1 MNNLQ
6 TKNQLNSNVSTQSA
20 GPRGSVADRLPEKR
34 TEDAVSR
41 FGASTKLRGGG
52 GVEPSDPPG
61 RTFRRLSG
69 SFAAFLFIALGTIL
83 MPQSAQAQ
91 ITCPSLKSATN
102 VVITPGANSLAV
114 SWTAPTDSDRGGW
127 ELSYRK
133 PGGAWTEFS
142 SAISNSATSLTK
154 TLTGLEAATEYEVRL
169 GAIYSGAGTCPP
181 GKPVKAT
188 VTTGVLVL
196 TATAGDG
203 EVALSWTYGGSGHT
217 DWGYQVNAGSGWPTA
232 VQVPSSDADTRSY
245 TVPGLTND
253 LLHQFKVFPRL
264 TGGTLITRTGGN
276 VARATPVAPG
286 VTVSKSKLTVPEG
299 GSGTYTMKLKTK
311 PSGNVTV
318 TVGGMSGD
326 VTVSGSPLTFT
337 TANYGTLQT
346 VTVNAG
352 EDMDAATDPDVTL
365 THSVGGYGAV
375 TTAASVVV
383 SVTES
388 STSPGAPTS
397 VAATGG
403 NRHVVLS
410 WTKPA
415 GTVTGWKYQQK
426 KGAGSYGS
434 WVTMTGAGASATS
447 YKIKPLDNGTAYHFK
462 VRAVNAAGDGTA
474 SAEVSA
480 TPAAVAP
487 VLTKAQ
493 SSGTEIR
500 LEWTHA
506 GGSNLDNYAY
516 IPPGTGAVSSF
527 SFFWRIFY
535 RLKGATAWAERLNTS
550 QQSGTN
556 RRDMVF
562 APSGVSYID
571 GAVVEVQIRAEAISS
586 RGGNTGPYSNT
597 LEVTY
602 RNPERLLLDRSRDSM
617 VVAPGG
623 SRTYAVA
630 LNFARAGRVML
641 TSSDTAKATV
651 TPSHLDFTAQNYSTA
666 QTVTVSGVA
675 AASEDVTINH
685 AFQLQ
690 GHLNT
695 DAFPDVGTVS
705 VKVSGTATPPPAKP
719 AGFTATPGNRQV
731 TLSWTDPGDSTIT
744 KWQYQWYTTPPFRGW
759 TDIPSSGASTTT
771 WTHTGRTNGILF
783 GYRIRAVSPAGN
795 GEVSEIRTVT
805 PNPPGLTL
813 SVSALTVAEEGSGVP
828 YTVKLK
834 TRPAGSVTVAVSG
847 ATGEVSVSPA
857 ALTFTTGNWNAAQT
871 VTVSAGNDVDTVN
884 DSATLSNSAG
894 AEYGSLSADVAVT
907 VEDNDGPELTLSRS
921 ELTVAEEGSGT
932 YTVQLGTLPSGSVTV
947 TVSGASGE
955 VSASPTK
962 LTFTTVNWNA
972 AQTVTVSAGDDV
984 DTAND
989 SATLV
994 NSAGAEYGSA
1004 SKNVAV
1010 TVTDN
1015 DTEGLTLSVSELTVD
1030 EDSSGTYTVRLNTL
1044 PAVGVTVAV
1053 SGASG
1058 EVSASPTSLTFTTDN
1073 WNAAQTVTVSA
1084 GNDDDANNDAVTLV
1098 NSAGSE
1104 YGSVTE
1110 DLAVTVDDDDEEG
1123 LTLSVSELTVA
1134 EEGSGTY
1141 TVQLATLPSG
1151 SVTVAVSGASGE
1163 VSASPASL
1171 TFTTVNWNAAQTV
1184 TVSAGGDD
1192 DTVNDTATLVNRAG
1206 SEYGS
1211 VSGNV
1216 AVSVTDDDTEGVT
1229 LSVSEL
1235 TVNEGSARTYTVQ
1248 LATLPSGSVTVLVSG
1263 ASGEV
1268 SASPTKLT
1276 FSTVNW
1282 NAAQTVTVTAGGDV
1296 DANDDSATLV
1306 NSAGGEYGSVSESL
1320 AVTVDD
1326 NDDDGLTL
1334 SASELTVAEGV
1345 SGTYTVKL
1353 DTLPSGSVTVTVSG
1367 ASGEVSASPTKLTF
1381 STVNWNAAQTVTVSA
1396 GGDDDTIDDTATLVN
1411 SAGSEY
1417 GSVSEELSVTV
1428 DDDDTEGVTLSVSGL
1443 TIAEGG
1449 TGTYTVKL
1457 DTLPAGSVTVTP
1469 SSDATAVATVSGPL
1483 TFSTGNW
1490 NGEQTVT
1497 VTAEEDD
1504 DSADGTA
1511 KVSHA
1516 VAGYGSATGGAVSV
1530 KVTDDDQLST
1540 RLRQEHE
1547 GGIHELHV
1555 QFGQSMVGVA
1565 NDIIVSRTSGA
1576 VSGRQNS
1583 MLIAGRQI
1591 LFGPTPSSA
1600 VPLPP
1605 AYTDK
1610 PLRLDGDAE
1619 LTRQRVDSVLDLL
1632 SDSSFNVSSATGQS
1646 AVEGGMTLW
1655 GRGGKTSFKRNGAGR
1670 SIDGSVTVGGIGFE
1684 FSQADW
1690 MGGLAYFRTRGK
1702 GNVTTTKDG
1711 DSAKSEEKV
1720 TMNSVHP
1727 YVHWQASEEVELW
1740 GTLGYGT
1747 GRADSRLLL
1756 AADSEEHRKGR
1767 MELLSAL
1774 LGTRVSWDFDLAFK
1788 GEVSASRTTSKGLS
1802 ATPMKSNQRQ
1812 YKAVVE
1818 WSRLQALSDGGQLL
1832 PKVEAGVRY
1841 DDDSYSTGLSMVLAG
1856 SVRYTDADGR
1866 WSVEAGGSVL
1876 RSRASKRYRENGVY
1890 VGVELRSGADG
1901 FGPSM
1906 SIKATQ
1912 GELVEALQSAWA
1924 ESAIDGSE
1932 SEREESDGVGTQF
1945 EFGYGMAM
1953 GAGYMKP
1960 KVSVL
1965 LPAGSGSQVYETGF
1979 EYRRGD
1985 RLSLELTHT
1994 HKPAADR
2001 GDGIRLGGSLRW

>member
-1 MNNLQ
+1 M
-6 TKNQLNSNVSTQSA
+6 
-20 GPRGSVADRLPEKR
+20 
-34 TEDAVSR
+34 
-41 FGASTKLRGGG
+41 
-52 GVEPSDPPG
+52 
-61 RTFRRLSG
+61 
-69 SFAAFLFIALGTIL
+69 
-83 MPQSAQAQ
+83 
-91 ITCPSLKSATN
+91 
-102 VVITPGANSLAV
+102 
-114 SWTAPTDSDRGGW
+114 
-127 ELSYRK
+127 
-133 PGGAWTEFS
+133 
-142 SAISNSATSLTK
+142 
-154 TLTGLEAATEYEVRL
+154 
-169 GAIYSGAGTCPP
+169 
-181 GKPVKAT
+181 
-188 VTTGVLVL
+188 
-196 TATAGDG
+196 
-203 EVALSWTYGGSGHT
+203 ALSWTVTG
-217 DWGYQVNAGSGWPTA
+217 DAGSLANGWFYRQKKDAGGYGDWQEISGSTA
-232 VQVPSSDADTRSY
+232 ATRSH
-245 TVPGLTND
+245 TVTGLTNGSAYTFKLIRKLD
-253 LLHQFKVFPRL
+253 PPPGAPNRLLPESNEA
-264 TGGTLITRTGGN
+264 T
-276 VARATPVAPG
+276 ATPVAPG

-311 PSGNVTV
+311 PPGSVTV

-365 THSVGGYGAV
+365 THSVGGYGTV

-410 WTKPA
+410 WTKPS

-447 YKIKPLDNGTAYHFK
+447 YKVKPLDNGSAYHFK
-462 VRAVNAAGDGTA
+462 VLAVNAAGDGTA

-493 SSGTEIR
+493 SSGTGIR

-506 GGSNLDNYAY
+506 GGSNWDNYAY
-516 IPPGTGAVSSF
+516 IPPAYSGSDSI
-527 SFFWRIFY
+527 FFWTIFY
-535 RLKGATAWAERLNTS
+535 RLKGAAEWSSLLNTS
-550 QQSGTN
+550 QQSGAS
-556 RRDMVF
+556 RRDMSF
-562 APSGVSYID
+562 EPSGVSYTD
-571 GAVVEVQIRAEAISS
+571 GAVVEVRIRAGVFSS
-586 RGGNTGPYSNT
+586 HGGNTGPYSNT
-597 LEVTY
+597 REVTY
-602 RNPERLLLDRSRDSM
+602 RNPGRLLLDRSRDSM

-630 LNFARAGRVML
+630 LNFAHAGRVML

-651 TPSHLDFTAQNYSTA
+651 TPASLTFTTVNWNAA

-675 AASEDVTINH
+675 AASGDVTINH
-685 AFQLQ
+685 AFRLQ
-690 GHLNT
+690 GHMNT

-719 AGFTATPGNRQV
+719 AGFTATPGNGQV

-744 KWQYQWYTTPPFRGW
+744 KWQYQSYAPTPPFDDW

-771 WTHTGRTNGILF
+771 WTHTGRSNGILF

-813 SVSALTVAEEGSGVP
+813 SRSALTVAEEGSGVP

-834 TRPAGSVTVAVSG
+834 TRPAGSVTVSVSG
-847 ATGEVSVSPA
+847 ATGEVSASPA
-857 ALTFTTGNWNAAQT
+857 SLTFTTVNWNAAQT

-907 VEDNDGPELTLSRS
+907 VEDNDSPELTLSKS

-932 YTVQLGTLPSGSVTV
+932 YTVRLGTLPSGSVTV

-984 DTAND
+984 DTVND

-1010 TVTDN
+1010 AVTDN

-1044 PAVGVTVAV
+1044 PTVGVTVAV
-1053 SGASG
+1053 SGA
-1058 EVSASPTSLTFTTDN
+1058 T
-1073 WNAAQTVTVSA
+1073 
-1084 GNDDDANNDAVTLV
+1084 
-1098 NSAGSE
+1098 
-1104 YGSVTE
+1104 
-1110 DLAVTVDDDDEEG
+1110 
-1123 LTLSVSELTVA
+1123 
-1134 EEGSGTY
+1134 
-1141 TVQLATLPSG
+1141 
-1151 SVTVAVSGASGE
+1151 GE

-1192 DTVNDTATLVNRAG
+1192 DANNDKVTLVNSAGSEYGSVTEDLEVTVDDDDEEGLTLSVSELTVAEEGSGGTYTVRLATLPSGSVTVSVSGASGEVSASPAKLTFTTVNWNAAQTVTVSAGGDADARGDSATLVNSAG

-1211 VSGNV
+1211 VSRNV
-1216 AVSVTDDDTEGVT
+1216 AVAVTDDDTEGVT

-1235 TVNEGSARTYTVQ
+1235 TVNEGSARTYTVR
-1248 LATLPSGSVTVLVSG
+1248 LATLPAGSVTVSVSG
-1263 ASGEV
+1263 ATGEV

-1306 NSAGGEYGSVSESL
+1306 NSAGSEYGSVSESL

-1326 NDDDGLTL
+1326 DDDDGLTL
-1334 SASELTVAEGV
+1334 SASELTVAEGG

-1367 ASGEVSASPTKLTF
+1367 ASGEVSASPTSLTF
-1381 STVNWNAAQTVTVSA
+1381 TTANWNAVQTVTVSA
-1396 GGDDDTIDDTATLVN
+1396 GGDDDAADDSATLVN

-1417 GSVSEELSVTV
+1417 ASVSEELSVTV

-1469 SSDATAVATVSGPL
+1469 SSDATAVATVSGAL

-1490 NGEQTVT
+1490 NAEQTVT

-1511 KVSHA
+1511 EVSHA
-1516 VAGYGSATGGAVSV
+1516 VAGYGSVTGGAVSV

-1540 RLRQEHE
+1540 DLRKEHE

-1576 VSGRQNS
+1576 VSGRQNG

-1591 LFGPTPSSA
+1591 LFGPPHSSA
-1600 VPLPP
+1600 APLPP

-1610 PLRLDGDAE
+1610 PLRLDGDVE

-1702 GNVTTTKDG
+1702 GNVTTTKNG

-1720 TMNSVHP
+1720 AMNSVHP

-1747 GRADSRLLL
+1747 GRADSRLQL
-1756 AADSEEHRKGR
+1756 AADSTEHRKGR

-1890 VGVELRSGADG
+1890 VGVELRSGANG

-1924 ESAIDGSE
+1924 ESAIDNSE
-1932 SEREESDGVGTQF
+1932 SEREVSDGVGTQL
-1945 EFGYGMAM
+1945 EFGYGLAM
-1953 GAGYMKP
+1953 GAGHMKP

-1965 LPAGSGSQVYETGF
+1965 LPAEKGSRVYETGF

>member
-1 MNNLQ
+1 MKFPMNM
-6 TKNQLNSNVSTQSA
+6 LNKVKLLNCHINPLSA
-20 GPRGSVADRLPEKR
+20 GLRDSRVDQLHKKRSV
-34 TEDAVSR
+34 DAVSR
-41 FGASTKLRGGG
+41 FGISTKLRGGG
-52 GVEPSDPPG
+52 AERSDPPRLTLG
-61 RTFRRLSG
+61 RLSAG
-69 SFAAFLFIALGTIL
+69 FAAALLLTFAAAFAPQIAKAQGPTI
-83 MPQSAQAQ
+83 
-91 ITCPSLKSATN
+91 T
-102 VVITPGANSLAV
+102 
-114 SWTAPTDSDRGGW
+114 
-127 ELSYRK
+127 
-133 PGGAWTEFS
+133 
-142 SAISNSATSLTK
+142 
-154 TLTGLEAATEYEVRL
+154 
-169 GAIYSGAGTCPP
+169 
-181 GKPVKAT
+181 
-188 VTTGVLVL
+188 L
-196 TATAGDG
+196 TATPGNG
-203 EVALSWTYGGSGHT
+203 QVALSWTVTG
-217 DWGYQVNAGSGWPTA
+217 DAGSIANGWFYRQKKDAGGYGDWQEISGSTA
-232 VQVPSSDADTRSY
+232 ATRSH
-245 TVPGLTND
+245 TVTGLTNGSAYTFKLIRKFEPPPSVSNR
-253 LLHQFKVFPRL
+253 LLPESNEA
-264 TGGTLITRTGGN
+264 T
-276 VARATPVAPG
+276 ATPVAPG

-493 SSGTEIR
+493 LSGTEIR

-795 GEVSEIRTVT
+795 GEVSEIRTAT

-813 SVSALTVAEEGSGVP
+813 SKSALTVAEEGSGVP

-857 ALTFTTGNWNAAQT
+857 SLTFTTVNWNAAQT

-1044 PAVGVTVAV
+1044 PTVSVTVAV

-1058 EVSASPTSLTFTTDN
+1058 EVSASPTSLTFTTGN

-1134 EEGSGTY
+1134 EEGSGGTY

-1248 LATLPSGSVTVLVSG
+1248 LATLPSGSVTVSVSG

-1511 KVSHA
+1511 EVSHA

-1540 RLRQEHE
+1540 SLRQEHE

-1890 VGVELRSGADG
+1890 VGMELRSGADG

-1924 ESAIDGSE
+1924 ESAIDNSV
-1932 SEREESDGVGTQF
+1932 SEREESDGVGTQL

-1965 LPAGSGSQVYETGF
+1965 LPAESDSQVYETGF

-1985 RLSLELTHT
+1985 RLSLELALT

-2001 GDGIRLGGSLRW
+2001 GDGVRLGGSLRW

>member
-1 MNNLQ
+1 M
-6 TKNQLNSNVSTQSA
+6 
-20 GPRGSVADRLPEKR
+20 
-34 TEDAVSR
+34 
-41 FGASTKLRGGG
+41 
-52 GVEPSDPPG
+52 
-61 RTFRRLSG
+61 
-69 SFAAFLFIALGTIL
+69 
-83 MPQSAQAQ
+83 
-91 ITCPSLKSATN
+91 
-102 VVITPGANSLAV
+102 
-114 SWTAPTDSDRGGW
+114 
-127 ELSYRK
+127 
-133 PGGAWTEFS
+133 
-142 SAISNSATSLTK
+142 
-154 TLTGLEAATEYEVRL
+154 
-169 GAIYSGAGTCPP
+169 
-181 GKPVKAT
+181 
-188 VTTGVLVL
+188 
-196 TATAGDG
+196 
-203 EVALSWTYGGSGHT
+203 ALSWTVTG
-217 DWGYQVNAGSGWPTA
+217 DAGSIANGWFYRQKKGTGNYGDWQEISGSTA
-232 VQVPSSDADTRSY
+232 ETRSH
-245 TVPGLTND
+245 TVTGLTNGSAYTFKLIRKFEPPPSVSNR
-253 LLHQFKVFPRL
+253 LLPESNEA
-264 TGGTLITRTGGN
+264 T
-276 VARATPVAPG
+276 ATPVAPG

-311 PSGNVTV
+311 PSGSVTV

-352 EDMDAATDPDVTL
+352 EDMDAAMDPDVTL
-365 THSVGGYGAV
+365 THSVGGYGTV

-447 YKIKPLDNGTAYHFK
+447 YKVKPLDNGSAYHFK

-493 SSGTEIR
+493 SGLTGIR

-506 GGSNLDNYAY
+506 GGSNWDNYAY
-516 IPPGTGAVSSF
+516 IPPAYSGSDSI
-527 SFFWRIFY
+527 FFWTIFY

-550 QQSGTN
+550 LQDNAS
-556 RRDMVF
+556 RRDMSF
-562 APSGVSYID
+562 EPSGVSYTD
-571 GAVVEVQIRAEAISS
+571 GAVVEVRIRAGAFSN
-586 RGGNTGPYSNT
+586 RGGNMGPYSNT
-597 LEVTY
+597 REVTY
-602 RNPERLLLDRSRDSM
+602 RNPTRLLLDRSRDSM

-630 LNFARAGRVML
+630 LNFAHAGRVML
-641 TSSDTAKATV
+641 TSSDAAKATV
-651 TPSHLDFTAQNYSTA
+651 TPASLTFTTVNWNAA

-675 AASEDVTINH
+675 SASGDVTINH
-685 AFQLQ
+685 AFRLQ
-690 GHLNT
+690 GHMNT

-719 AGFTATPGNRQV
+719 AGFTATPGNGQV

-744 KWQYQWYTTPPFRGW
+744 KWQYQRYAPTPPFRDW

-771 WTHTGRTNGILF
+771 WTQTSLSNGILF

-834 TRPAGSVTVAVSG
+834 TRPAGSVTVSVSG

-857 ALTFTTGNWNAAQT
+857 SLTFTTVNWNAAQT

-932 YTVQLGTLPSGSVTV
+932 YTV
-947 TVSGASGE
+947 
-955 VSASPTK
+955 
-962 LTFTTVNWNA
+962 
-972 AQTVTVSAGDDV
+972 
-984 DTAND
+984 
-989 SATLV
+989 
-994 NSAGAEYGSA
+994 
-1004 SKNVAV
+1004 
-1010 TVTDN
+1010 
-1015 DTEGLTLSVSELTVD
+1015 
-1030 EDSSGTYTVRLNTL
+1030 RLNTL
-1044 PAVGVTVAV
+1044 PAVG
-1053 SGASG
+1053 
-1058 EVSASPTSLTFTTDN
+1058 
-1073 WNAAQTVTVSA
+1073 
-1084 GNDDDANNDAVTLV
+1084 
-1098 NSAGSE
+1098 
-1104 YGSVTE
+1104 
-1110 DLAVTVDDDDEEG
+1110 
-1123 LTLSVSELTVA
+1123 
-1134 EEGSGTY
+1134 
-1141 TVQLATLPSG
+1141 
-1151 SVTVAVSGASGE
+1151 VTVAVSGASGE

-1184 TVSAGGDD
+1184 TVSAGNDDDANNDAVTLVNSAGSEYGSVSEDLAVTVNDDEEEGLTLSVSELTVAEEGSGGTYTVQLATLPSGSVTVSVSGASGEVSASPASLTFTTVNWNAAQTVTVSAGGDD
-1192 DTVNDTATLVNRAG
+1192 DARGDSATLVNSAG

-1235 TVNEGSARTYTVQ
+1235 TVNEGSARTYTVK
-1248 LATLPSGSVTVLVSG
+1248 LDTLPSGSVTVSVSG
-1263 ASGEV
+1263 ATGEV

-1326 NDDDGLTL
+1326 DDDDGLTL

-1511 KVSHA
+1511 EVSHA

-1540 RLRQEHE
+1540 SLRQEHE

-1583 MLIAGRQI
+1583 MLIAGRQV

-1774 LGTRVSWDFDLAFK
+1774 LGTRVNWDFDLAFK

-1924 ESAIDGSE
+1924 ESAIDNSVY
-1932 SEREESDGVGTQF
+1932 EREVSDGVGTQL

-1965 LPAGSGSQVYETGF
+1965 LPAESDSQVYETGF

-1985 RLSLELTHT
+1985 RLSLELALT

-2001 GDGIRLGGSLRW
+2001 GDGVRLGGSLRW

>member
-1 MNNLQ
+1 MNIR
-6 TKNQLNSNVSTQSA
+6 KDKLNSHDKSQSGVLRNSGA
-20 GPRGSVADRLPEKR
+20 VRLLMKLAA
-34 TEDAVSR
+34 DAVSC
-41 FGASTKLRGGG
+41 FGAANELGGG
-52 GVEPSDPPG
+52 GLRCGFPSRGSTDRAQGRPRTILFAILFAILPITFTSHFVHAASITLSTSSTTITEGNSGTKDVPITITLGQTLNASNAGFIVEVLSSSTATDNTNKASNSCTSPMPAGADFCYGGPKRNFSTDYNVTFIRYSDVQVYKLKIIGDTTDEEDETILVRVKPTSATASDFP
-61 RTFRRLSG
+61 
-69 SFAAFLFIALGTIL
+69 AFL
-83 MPQSAQAQ
+83 
-91 ITCPSLKSATN
+91 N
-102 VVITPGANSLAV
+102 VV
-114 SWTAPTDSDRGGW
+114 
-127 ELSYRK
+127 
-133 PGGAWTEFS
+133 
-142 SAISNSATSLTK
+142 SN
-154 TLTGLEAATEYEVRL
+154 TLTIT
-169 GAIYSGAGTCPP
+169 I
-181 GKPVKAT
+181 K
-188 VTTGVLVL
+188 
-196 TATAGDG
+196 D
-203 EVALSWTYGGSGHT
+203 
-217 DWGYQVNAGSGWPTA
+217 DDDPT
-232 VQVPSSDADTRSY
+232 
-245 TVPGLTND
+245 
-253 LLHQFKVFPRL
+253 
-264 TGGTLITRTGGN
+264 
-276 VARATPVAPG
+276 
-286 VTVSKSKLTVPEG
+286 VTVSKSELTVPEG
-299 GSGTYTMKLKTK
+299 GSGTYTMKLTTK
-311 PSGNVTV
+311 PSGNVAV
-318 TVGGMSGD
+318 TVGGTSGD
-326 VTVSGSPLTFT
+326 VSVTGSPLTFT
-337 TANYGTLQT
+337 TGNWSTAQT
-346 VTVNAG
+346 VTVNAE
-352 EDMDAATDPDVTL
+352 EDMDTAMDPDVTL
-365 THSVGGYGAV
+365 THSASGGGYSSA
-375 TTAASVVV
+375 TIASVTV
-383 SVTES
+383 SVTENDIS
-388 STSPGAPTS
+388 VLGAPTS

-410 WTKPA
+410 WKKPA

-447 YKIKPLDNGTAYHFK
+447 YKVKPLDNGSAYHFK

-527 SFFWRIFY
+527 SFFWKIFY

-571 GAVVEVQIRAEAISS
+571 GAVVEVRIRAEAISS

-630 LNFARAGRVML
+630 LNFAHAGRVML

-675 AASEDVTINH
+675 SASGDVTINH
-685 AFQLQ
+685 AFRLQ
-690 GHLNT
+690 GRSDT

-813 SVSALTVAEEGSGVP
+813 SVSELTVAEEGSGVP

-834 TRPAGSVTVAVSG
+834 TRPAGSVTVS
-847 ATGEVSVSPA
+847 
-857 ALTFTTGNWNAAQT
+857 
-871 VTVSAGNDVDTVN
+871 
-884 DSATLSNSAG
+884 
-894 AEYGSLSADVAVT
+894 
-907 VEDNDGPELTLSRS
+907 
-921 ELTVAEEGSGT
+921 
-932 YTVQLGTLPSGSVTV
+932 
-947 TVSGASGE
+947 
-955 VSASPTK
+955 
-962 LTFTTVNWNA
+962 
-972 AQTVTVSAGDDV
+972 
-984 DTAND
+984 
-989 SATLV
+989 
-994 NSAGAEYGSA
+994 
-1004 SKNVAV
+1004 
-1010 TVTDN
+1010 
-1015 DTEGLTLSVSELTVD
+1015 
-1030 EDSSGTYTVRLNTL
+1030 
-1044 PAVGVTVAV
+1044 
-1053 SGASG
+1053 
-1058 EVSASPTSLTFTTDN
+1058 
-1073 WNAAQTVTVSA
+1073 
-1084 GNDDDANNDAVTLV
+1084 
-1098 NSAGSE
+1098 
-1104 YGSVTE
+1104 
-1110 DLAVTVDDDDEEG
+1110 
-1123 LTLSVSELTVA
+1123 
-1134 EEGSGTY
+1134 
-1141 TVQLATLPSG
+1141 
-1151 SVTVAVSGASGE
+1151 VSGASGE
-1163 VSASPASL
+1163 VSASPAKL

-1184 TVSAGGDD
+1184 TVSAGGDAD
-1192 DTVNDTATLVNRAG
+1192 ARGDSATLVNSAG

-1211 VSGNV
+1211 VSRNV

-1248 LATLPSGSVTVLVSG
+1248 LATLPSGSVTVSVTG
-1263 ASGEV
+1263 ATGEV

-1282 NAAQTVTVTAGGDV
+1282 NAAQTVTVSVGGDV
-1296 DANDDSATLV
+1296 DANDDTATLV

-1326 NDDDGLTL
+1326 DDDDGLTL
-1334 SASELTVAEGV
+1334 SASELTVAEGG

-1381 STVNWNAAQTVTVSA
+1381 TTVNWNAVQTVTVSA
-1396 GGDDDTIDDTATLVN
+1396 GGDDDAADDTATLVS

-1417 GSVSEELSVTV
+1417 ASVSEELSVTV
-1428 DDDDTEGVTLSVSGL
+1428 DDDDTEGVTLSVSGV

-1457 DTLPAGSVTVTP
+1457 DTLPSGSVTVTP
-1469 SSDATAVATVSGPL
+1469 SSDATAVATVSGAL

-1490 NGEQTVT
+1490 NAEQTVT

-1511 KVSHA
+1511 EVSHA
-1516 VAGYGSATGGAVSV
+1516 VAGYGSVTGGAVSV

-1540 RLRQEHE
+1540 DLRKEHE

-1591 LFGPTPSSA
+1591 LFGPPHSSA

-1610 PLRLDGDAE
+1610 PLRLDGDVE

-1646 AVEGGMTLW
+1646 SVEGGMTLW

-1690 MGGLAYFRTRGK
+1690 IGGLAYFRTRGK

-1720 TMNSVHP
+1720 AMNSVHP

-1747 GRADSRLLL
+1747 GRADSRLQL
-1756 AADSEEHRKGR
+1756 ADGSTEHRKGR

-1802 ATPMKSNQRQ
+1802 ATPMKSNQQQ

-1890 VGVELRSGADG
+1890 VGVELRSGANG

-1932 SEREESDGVGTQF
+1932 SEREVSDGVGTQL
-1945 EFGYGMAM
+1945 EFGYGLAM
-1953 GAGYMKP
+1953 GAGHMKP

-1965 LPAGSGSQVYETGF
+1965 LPAESGSRVYETGF

-1994 HKPAADR
+1994 HKPDADR
-2001 GDGIRLGGSLRW
+2001 GDGVRLGGSLRW

>member
-1 MNNLQ
+1 M
-6 TKNQLNSNVSTQSA
+6 
-20 GPRGSVADRLPEKR
+20 
-34 TEDAVSR
+34 
-41 FGASTKLRGGG
+41 ASTSITEGDSSTTDVTITATLSEAPSANLSITVGLDIDSGTAQGSSNNCETPRTPPDSDYCFPTRGF
-52 GVEPSDPPG
+52 VSIPSG
-61 RTFRRLSG
+61 QT
-69 SFAAFLFIALGTIL
+69 LGTKTVRIIGDTRNEPDETINL
-83 MPQSAQAQ
+83 LGYN
-91 ITCPSLKSATN
+91 T
-102 VVITPGANSLAV
+102 G
-114 SWTAPTDSDRGGW
+114 WTGG
-127 ELSYRK
+127 K
-133 PGGAWTEFS
+133 
-142 SAISNSATSLTK
+142 I
-154 TLTGLEAATEYEVRL
+154 TLTIVDDD
-169 GAIYSGAGTCPP
+169 
-181 GKPVKAT
+181 PV
-188 VTTGVLVL
+188 
-196 TATAGDG
+196 
-203 EVALSWTYGGSGHT
+203 
-217 DWGYQVNAGSGWPTA
+217 
-232 VQVPSSDADTRSY
+232 
-245 TVPGLTND
+245 
-253 LLHQFKVFPRL
+253 
-264 TGGTLITRTGGN
+264 
-276 VARATPVAPG
+276 PVAPTE
-286 VTVSKSKLTVPEG
+286 VT
-299 GSGTYTMKLKTK
+299 
-311 PSGNVTV
+311 
-318 TVGGMSGD
+318 
-326 VTVSGSPLTFT
+326 
-337 TANYGTLQT
+337 
-346 VTVNAG
+346 
-352 EDMDAATDPDVTL
+352 
-365 THSVGGYGAV
+365 
-375 TTAASVVV
+375 
-383 SVTES
+383 
-388 STSPGAPTS
+388 
-397 VAATGG
+397 ATGG

-410 WTKPA
+410 WKKPA

-447 YKIKPLDNGTAYHFK
+447 YKVKPLDNGSAYHFK

-527 SFFWRIFY
+527 SFFWKIFY

-571 GAVVEVQIRAEAISS
+571 GAVVEVRIRAEAISS

-630 LNFARAGRVML
+630 LNFAHAGRVML

-675 AASEDVTINH
+675 SASGDVTINH
-685 AFQLQ
+685 AFRLQ
-690 GHLNT
+690 GRSDT

-813 SVSALTVAEEGSGVP
+813 SVSELTVAEEGSGVP

-834 TRPAGSVTVAVSG
+834 TRPAGSVTVSVSG

-857 ALTFTTGNWNAAQT
+857 SLTFTTVNWNAAQT

-907 VEDNDGPELTLSRS
+907 VEDNDSPELTLSKS

-947 TVSGASGE
+947 TVSGASGK
-955 VSASPTK
+955 VSASPAS

-984 DTAND
+984 DTVND

-1015 DTEGLTLSVSELTVD
+1015 DTEGLSLSVSELTVD

-1053 SGASG
+1053 SGATG
-1058 EVSASPTSLTFTTDN
+1058 EVSASPASLTFTTGN

-1084 GNDDDANNDAVTLV
+1084 GGDDDANNDTVTLV

-1110 DLAVTVDDDDEEG
+1110 DLAVTVNDDDEEG

-1134 EEGSGTY
+1134 EEGSGGTY
-1141 TVQLATLPSG
+1141 TVRLATLPSG
-1151 SVTVAVSGASGE
+1151 SVTVSVSGASGE
-1163 VSASPASL
+1163 VSASPAKL

-1184 TVSAGGDD
+1184 TVSAGGDAD
-1192 DTVNDTATLVNRAG
+1192 ARGDSATLVNSAG

-1211 VSGNV
+1211 VSRNV

-1248 LATLPSGSVTVLVSG
+1248 LATLPSGSVTVSVTG
-1263 ASGEV
+1263 ATGEV

-1282 NAAQTVTVTAGGDV
+1282 NAAQTVTVSAGGDV
-1296 DANDDSATLV
+1296 DANDDTATLV

-1326 NDDDGLTL
+1326 DDDDGLTL
-1334 SASELTVAEGV
+1334 SASELTVAEGG

-1381 STVNWNAAQTVTVSA
+1381 TTVNWNAVQTVTVSA
-1396 GGDDDTIDDTATLVN
+1396 GGDDDAADDTATLVS

-1417 GSVSEELSVTV
+1417 ASVSEELSVTV

-1457 DTLPAGSVTVTP
+1457 DTLPSGSVTVTP

-1483 TFSTGNW
+1483 TFSSGNW
-1490 NGEQTVT
+1490 NAEQTVT

-1504 DSADGTA
+1504 DSADGA
-1511 KVSHA
+1511 AEVSHA
-1516 VAGYGSATGGAVSV
+1516 VAGYGSVTGGAVSV

-1540 RLRQEHE
+1540 DLRKEHE

-1591 LFGPTPSSA
+1591 LFGPPHSSA

-1610 PLRLDGDAE
+1610 PLRLDGDVE

-1646 AVEGGMTLW
+1646 SVEGGMTLW

-1740 GTLGYGT
+1740 GTLGYST
-1747 GRADSRLLL
+1747 GRADSRLQL
-1756 AADSEEHRKGR
+1756 ADGSTEHRKGR

-1802 ATPMKSNQRQ
+1802 ATPMKSNQQQ

-1890 VGVELRSGADG
+1890 VGVELRSGANG

-1924 ESAIDGSE
+1924 ESAIDGSV
-1932 SEREESDGVGTQF
+1932 SDREGSDGVGTQL
-1945 EFGYGMAM
+1945 EFGYGLAM
-1953 GAGYMKP
+1953 GAGHMKP

-1965 LPAGSGSQVYETGF
+1965 LPAERGSRVYETGF

>member
-1 MNNLQ
+1 M
-6 TKNQLNSNVSTQSA
+6 
-20 GPRGSVADRLPEKR
+20 
-34 TEDAVSR
+34 
-41 FGASTKLRGGG
+41 
-52 GVEPSDPPG
+52 
-61 RTFRRLSG
+61 
-69 SFAAFLFIALGTIL
+69 
-83 MPQSAQAQ
+83 QAQ
-91 ITCPSLKSATN
+91 
-102 VVITPGANSLAV
+102 
-114 SWTAPTDSDRGGW
+114 
-127 ELSYRK
+127 
-133 PGGAWTEFS
+133 
-142 SAISNSATSLTK
+142 
-154 TLTGLEAATEYEVRL
+154 
-169 GAIYSGAGTCPP
+169 
-181 GKPVKAT
+181 
-188 VTTGVLVL
+188 
-196 TATAGDG
+196 TAT
-203 EVALSWTYGGSGHT
+203 
-217 DWGYQVNAGSGWPTA
+217 
-232 VQVPSSDADTRSY
+232 
-245 TVPGLTND
+245 
-253 LLHQFKVFPRL
+253 
-264 TGGTLITRTGGN
+264 
-276 VARATPVAPG
+276 TPVAPTSGADPG
-286 VTVSKSKLTVPEG
+286 VIFSVSKLTVVEQGESSTFTVKLNTQPSDDVKITISQTLLPVLVEVPG
-299 GSGTYTMKLKTK
+299 TNISTTLTFTTGNWNVAQTVTVTAGSDPGKTDHTGFLLIVTITEDTDYQLVIPSIPVTVLDDDKDAGVTVTPATLTVDENSNGAYTVQLASR
-311 PSGNVTV
+311 PSGSVTV
-318 TVGGMSGD
+318 TVTGASGE
-326 VTVSGSPLTFT
+326 VSASPTKLTFT
-337 TANYGTLQT
+337 TGNW
-346 VTVNAG
+346 NA
-352 EDMDAATDPDVTL
+352 
-365 THSVGGYGAV
+365 
-375 TTAASVVV
+375 
-383 SVTES
+383 
-388 STSPGAPTS
+388 
-397 VAATGG
+397 
-403 NRHVVLS
+403 
-410 WTKPA
+410 
-415 GTVTGWKYQQK
+415 
-426 KGAGSYGS
+426 
-434 WVTMTGAGASATS
+434 
-447 YKIKPLDNGTAYHFK
+447 
-462 VRAVNAAGDGTA
+462 
-474 SAEVSA
+474 
-480 TPAAVAP
+480 
-487 VLTKAQ
+487 
-493 SSGTEIR
+493 
-500 LEWTHA
+500 
-506 GGSNLDNYAY
+506 
-516 IPPGTGAVSSF
+516 
-527 SFFWRIFY
+527 
-535 RLKGATAWAERLNTS
+535 
-550 QQSGTN
+550 
-556 RRDMVF
+556 
-562 APSGVSYID
+562 
-571 GAVVEVQIRAEAISS
+571 
-586 RGGNTGPYSNT
+586 
-597 LEVTY
+597 
-602 RNPERLLLDRSRDSM
+602 
-617 VVAPGG
+617 
-623 SRTYAVA
+623 
-630 LNFARAGRVML
+630 
-641 TSSDTAKATV
+641 
-651 TPSHLDFTAQNYSTA
+651 A
-666 QTVTVSGVA
+666 QTVTVSAGDDADTVNDSA
-675 AASEDVTINH
+675 TLSNSAGGEYGSVSTNVLVTVTD
-685 AFQLQ
+685 
-690 GHLNT
+690 T
-695 DAFPDVGTVS
+695 DA
-705 VKVSGTATPPPAKP
+705 
-719 AGFTATPGNRQV
+719 
-731 TLSWTDPGDSTIT
+731 
-744 KWQYQWYTTPPFRGW
+744 
-759 TDIPSSGASTTT
+759 PS
-771 WTHTGRTNGILF
+771 
-783 GYRIRAVSPAGN
+783 
-795 GEVSEIRTVT
+795 
-805 PNPPGLTL
+805 LTL
-813 SVSALTVAEEGSGVP
+813 SVTELTVTEEGSGMPYTVQLATEPSASVTVTVSGASGEVTALPTKLTFTTGNWNAAQTVTVSAGDDDDATDDTASLVNSAGSEYGSVSKNVAVTVTDNDTEGLTLNVTELTVAEEGSGMP

-834 TRPAGSVTVAVSG
+834 TRPAGSVTVSVNG

-857 ALTFTTGNWNAAQT
+857 SLTFTTGNWNAAQT

-907 VEDNDGPELTLSRS
+907 VEDNDSPELTLSRS

-955 VSASPTK
+955 VSVSPAS

-994 NSAGAEYGSA
+994 NSAGSEYGSA
-1004 SKNVAV
+1004 SKDVAV

-1053 SGASG
+1053 SGATG
-1058 EVSASPTSLTFTTDN
+1058 EVSASPASLTFTTVN

-1134 EEGSGTY
+1134 EEGSGGTY

-1163 VSASPASL
+1163 VSASPAKL

-1184 TVSAGGDD
+1184 TVAAGGDADAD
-1192 DTVNDTATLVNRAG
+1192 DGSAMLVNSAG

-1211 VSGNV
+1211 VSRNV

-1248 LATLPSGSVTVLVSG
+1248 LATLPSGSVTVSVTG
-1263 ASGEV
+1263 ATGEV

-1326 NDDDGLTL
+1326 DDDDGLTL
-1334 SASELTVAEGV
+1334 SASELTVAEGG

-1381 STVNWNAAQTVTVSA
+1381 STVNWDAVQTVTVSA
-1396 GGDDDTIDDTATLVN
+1396 GGDDDAADDSATLVS

-1417 GSVSEELSVTV
+1417 ASVSEELSVTV

-1457 DTLPAGSVTVTP
+1457 DTLPSGSVTVTP

-1483 TFSTGNW
+1483 TFSSGNW
-1490 NGEQTVT
+1490 NAELTVT
-1497 VTAEEDD
+1497 VTAVEDG
-1504 DSADGTA
+1504 DSADGMA
-1511 KVSHA
+1511 EVSHA
-1516 VAGYGSATGGAVSV
+1516 VAGYGSATGGMVSV
-1530 KVTDDDQLST
+1530 KVTDNDQLST
-1540 RLRQEHE
+1540 DLLEEHE

-1591 LFGPTPSSA
+1591 LFGPPHSLA

-1610 PLRLDGDAE
+1610 PLRLDGDVE

-1632 SDSSFNVSSATGQS
+1632 SDSSFNVLSATGQS
-1646 AVEGGMTLW
+1646 SVEGGMTLW

-1756 AADSEEHRKGR
+1756 AADSTEHRKGR

-1932 SEREESDGVGTQF
+1932 SEREESDGVGTQL
-1945 EFGYGMAM
+1945 EFGHGMAM

-1965 LPAGSGSQVYETGF
+1965 LPAEAGSRIYETGF

-1985 RLSLELTHT
+1985 RLSLELTLT

-2001 GDGIRLGGSLRW
+2001 GDGIRLDSSLRW